1 MQTKES
7 ELQSQGHALSSLKT
21 SLTDSE
27 RMVEERE
34 LLDSYQY
41 HQQRKNDQEPER
53 AIERKTVIGCIVAK
67 PEKK

>member
-1 MQTKES
+1 
-7 ELQSQGHALSSLKT
+7 
-21 SLTDSE
+21 
-27 RMVEERE
+27 MVEERE